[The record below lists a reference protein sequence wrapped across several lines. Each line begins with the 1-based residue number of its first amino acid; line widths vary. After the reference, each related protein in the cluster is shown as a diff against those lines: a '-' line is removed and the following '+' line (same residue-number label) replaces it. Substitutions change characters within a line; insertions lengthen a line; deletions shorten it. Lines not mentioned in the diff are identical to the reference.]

1 MSCSSGR
8 LIIEI
13 IGSFIVGIIVLF
25 ILLRVLSLPFRI
37 VWKLITNSI
46 VGALMLWVVNLFGL
60 GIEITFFKALI
71 AGFFGVPGVLVV
83 VLAHFL

>member
-1 MSCSSGR
+1 M
-8 LIIEI
+8 EI

-25 ILLRVLSLPFRI
+25 ILLRILSLPFRI
-37 VWKLITNSI
+37 VWTLITNSI
-46 VGALMLWVVNLFGL
+46 VGALALWVVNLFGL

>member
-1 MSCSSGR
+1 M
-8 LIIEI
+8 EI

-25 ILLRVLSLPFRI
+25 ILLRILSLPFRI

-46 VGALMLWVVNLFGL
+46 VGALTLWVVNLFGL

>member
-1 MSCSSGR
+1 M
-8 LIIEI
+8 EI
-13 IGSFIVGIIVLF
+13 VGSFIVGIIVLF
-25 ILLRVLSLPFRI
+25 ILLRILSLPFRI

-60 GIEITFFKALI
+60 GIDITFFKALI

>member
-1 MSCSSGR
+1 M
-8 LIIEI
+8 EI
-13 IGSFIVGIIVLF
+13 VGSFIVGIIVLF
-25 ILLRVLSLPFRI
+25 ILLRILSLPFRI

>member
-1 MSCSSGR
+1 M
-8 LIIEI
+8 EI

-37 VWKLITNSI
+37 VWKLITNSV

>member
-1 MSCSSGR
+1 M
-8 LIIEI
+8 EI
-13 IGSFIVGIIVLF
+13 IGSFVVGIIVLF
-25 ILLRVLSLPFRI
+25 ILLRILSLPFRI

>member
-1 MSCSSGR
+1 M
-8 LIIEI
+8 EI

-46 VGALMLWVVNLFGL
+46 VGALMLWVVNLFDL

>member
-1 MSCSSGR
+1 M
-8 LIIEI
+8 EI

-37 VWKLITNSI
+37 VWKLIINSI

>member
-1 MSCSSGR
+1 M
-8 LIIEI
+8 EI
-13 IGSFIVGIIVLF
+13 IGSFIVGIIVLV

>member
-1 MSCSSGR
+1 M
-8 LIIEI
+8 EI

-71 AGFFGVPGVLVV
+71 AGFVGVPRVLVV

>member
-1 MSCSSGR
+1 M
-8 LIIEI
+8 EI

-25 ILLRVLSLPFRI
+25 ILLWVLSLPFRI

>member
-1 MSCSSGR
+1 M
-8 LIIEI
+8 EI

-46 VGALMLWVVNLFGL
+46 VGALMLWVVNLFGV

>member
-1 MSCSSGR
+1 M
-8 LIIEI
+8 EI

-46 VGALMLWVVNLFGL
+46 VGALMLWVVNRFGL

>member
-1 MSCSSGR
+1 M
-8 LIIEI
+8 EI

-46 VGALMLWVVNLFGL
+46 AGALMLWVVNLFGL

>member
-1 MSCSSGR
+1 M
-8 LIIEI
+8 EI
-13 IGSFIVGIIVLF
+13 VGSLIVGIIVLF
-25 ILLRVLSLPFRI
+25 ILLRILSLPFRI

>member
-1 MSCSSGR
+1 M
-8 LIIEI
+8 EI

-71 AGFFGVPGVLVV
+71 AGLFGVPGVLVV

>member
-1 MSCSSGR
+1 M
-8 LIIEI
+8 EI

-25 ILLRVLSLPFRI
+25 ILLRVLSLPFRM